1 MWNIENE
8 EIDVMTLRKFK
19 IHEQLITMPFLKL
32 DLKGSSALL
41 FSFLESSPSHENKP
55 RFSSQLMR
63 WITDDHWNWCSHCL
77 QMCEEGQTMFCDS
90 APISRTT
97 QSTCRLMKSN
107 KFFSFLLFFFLIY
120 FLFYDVFLL
129 FIYLTFFFVLLL
141 IYLYCYLFNL
151 SLNII

>member
-55 RFSSQLMR
+55 RLSSQLMR

-90 APISRTT
+90 AQISRTT

-107 KFFSFLLFFFLIY
+107 RFFSFLLNLFSFMMFFS
-120 FLFYDVFLL
+120 FLFILRFSLYCFS
-129 FIYLTFFFVLLL
+129 FICIVTYL
-141 IYLYCYLFNL
+141 IYL
-151 SLNII
+151 